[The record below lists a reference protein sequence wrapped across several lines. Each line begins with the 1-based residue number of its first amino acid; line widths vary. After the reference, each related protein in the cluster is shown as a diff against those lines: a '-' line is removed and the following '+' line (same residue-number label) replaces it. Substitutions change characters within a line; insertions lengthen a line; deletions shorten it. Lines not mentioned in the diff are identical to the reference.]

1 MTIWCCEKCV
11 LCTCSSETVKLSLV
25 ERLQNLLTTKG
36 SSEDE
41 VMEMLGYPALIKQL
55 MVLTGNKVIQLLH
68 MLFCG
73 RMLSLS
79 TFSAEGYRLICIA
92 CSVAKSLPV
101 KL

>member
-1 MTIWCCEKCV
+1 M

-55 MVLTGNKVIQLLH
+55 MVLTGNKVIQLL
-68 MLFCG
+68 LCG